1 MRLEPREH
9 RAGRAQARQRA
20 LSAREA
26 ELGGRGPRGA
36 VCTLPCSSVTS
47 LQYPAAVVFSEPT
60 IAKALIWARKVITN
74 KICDTFLISKCHPCD
89 KYLQNTKLY
98 LLCLRYWRV
107 SMEMSHCVSKRRL
120 FRKVAELR
128 QVPNTQ
134 ITVQAQVRRKGRE
147 SSGRRIYSFS

>member
-1 MRLEPREH
+1 MHLPPAHDEHVDKWSHDMQFAPWLFKVISALLVFVAQVGGEQRKPMRLEPREH
-9 RAGRAQARQRA
+9 RAGRAQVRQRA

-36 VCTLPCSSVTS
+36 VCTLSCSSVTS

-89 KYLQNTKLY
+89 KHL
-98 LLCLRYWRV
+98 
-107 SMEMSHCVSKRRL
+107 
-120 FRKVAELR
+120 
-128 QVPNTQ
+128 
-134 ITVQAQVRRKGRE
+134 
-147 SSGRRIYSFS
+147 